1 MEIEAFSQGA
11 MLGIFFHAFGHMVIS
26 ELKLASTEP
35 EEDAVDELSTIL
47 LSTVMIRV
55 PESEG
60 ESYAQVIMGSALY
73 LKFSAEELRAQD
85 KGIPFH
91 DEHPPDER
99 RVANILCLAAG
110 ADPHHFFLTAA
121 KAGIL
126 QDRLR
131 RCAETYQERQAVWD
145 ELLARAVEGRKSR
158 GMLTLEVVP
167 SRNPTYR
174 RFEQVF
180 EQGGDFDQML
190 VFFVA
195 MGRLPRDVPIVVKD
209 CGVANGFWSPR
220 EAEIVLCYGRDLAHE
235 ALHLLLHQRMG
246 LLPVVEIEDHLGHAR
261 GLDLLQRVDDVLRA
275 AAQDRLVGE
284 LLRPHVAQDVH
295 DVDEVPVGRRHLLAR
310 GRREGRD
317 QSVLEIAHQRLLAVL
332 LLLRRRSDMNEVRA
346 HGPPHRPLELGLAG
360 LAIDAH
366 SVGQRAID
374 HGGGEGR
381 VDHVPVVLRRKLH

>member
-1 MEIEAFSQGA
+1 MTCSGPGFRVGFLAIMLALAGPAIAQAPPRPAPNPPPTTAVEIEAFSQGA

-220 EAEIVLCYGRDLAHE
+220 EAEIVLCYE
-235 ALHLLLHQRMG
+235 M
-246 LLPVVEIEDHLGHAR
+246 
-261 GLDLLQRVDDVLRA
+261 LD
-275 AAQDRLVGE
+275 
-284 LLRPHVAQDVH
+284 HVAQTFT
-295 DVDEVPVGRRHLLAR
+295 
-310 GRREGRD
+310 
-317 QSVLEIAHQRLLAVL
+317 
-332 LLLRRRSDMNEVRA
+332 RA
-346 HGPPHRPLELGLAG
+346 AK
-360 LAIDAH
+360 
-366 SVGQRAID
+366 RA
-374 HGGGEGR
+374 
-381 VDHVPVVLRRKLH
+381 PN